1 MKRKFGVALYN
12 YAEDEAQ
19 EVTHEELLALHD
31 FELVTF
37 NSRAPGKF
45 YVRMDMDQAVARFL
59 KQWRA
64 GK

>member
-1 MKRKFGVALYN
+1 VKQRIGVALYN

-19 EVTHEELLALHD
+19 EITHEELLALHD

-37 NSRAPGKF
+37 NPRPPGRF
-45 YVRMDMDQAVARFL
+45 YIRMDREKAVKSFL
-59 KQWRA
+59 KQWR

>member
-1 MKRKFGVALYN
+1 MKRGVALYDF
-12 YAEDEAQ
+12 AEQEAQ

-37 NSRAPGKF
+37 NARAPGRF
-45 YVRMDMDQAVARFL
+45 YVRMDREKAVKFFL
-59 KQWRA
+59 KQWR